1 MTHARQEKEELMGSP
16 FSIPNDNFQD
26 LESVGLRR
34 LKTKHCSHETDELE
48 DSCALCEFSCC
59 LTEWCC
65 AGNTQT

>member
-34 LKTKHCSHETDELE
+34 LKTKHCSHETDELGIAMHYV
-48 DSCALCEFSCC
+48 SLAFACNSR
-59 LTEWCC
+59 
-65 AGNTQT
+65 